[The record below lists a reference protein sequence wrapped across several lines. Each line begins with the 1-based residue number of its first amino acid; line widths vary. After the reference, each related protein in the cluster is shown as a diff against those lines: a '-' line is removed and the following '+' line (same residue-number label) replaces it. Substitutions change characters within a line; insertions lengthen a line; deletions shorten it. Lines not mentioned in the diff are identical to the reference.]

1 MDDQKNGSSSDT
13 SYQKEANAH
22 AVERS
27 QHQGAPRAD
36 IIRARRTQSRL
47 VHPVLSWKK
56 PPPEPTSPAEPDAPT
71 LPKRGQEVKCS
82 LEAIMNK
89 LKPFR
94 LVGAKSHQLL
104 ELDSLADYGVDDAD
118 AFALRRGE
126 AERFL
131 AVICNP
137 KSPIATDVLFNDQQ
151 YLQPACVGEGCYRRL
166 SSMSQTL
173 SVALNLCLLDN
184 ECVNVQYCK
193 RISSRERLQKY
204 ILRAHVAAR
213 EEAPNCD
220 HEDHRKSVFALID
233 YISAIQ
239 ARLISQTANG
249 GFWLL
254 NMLAALVA
262 RTAKIKFLLFD
273 IVANAVRAA
282 NAAQELLEHT
292 ASEGSFGGFSTS
304 DDFDEE
310 ECEEA
315 LRIINANQKD
325 GLASETEASA
335 ASFCVNQNKY
345 RSGLNSAMRYVL
357 GSLRVMNLSGL
368 PATTYEMCLLVY
380 DIGFEGFK
388 TVLFQDRDLKYS
400 ASSDR
405 DVLNTTQSALII
417 LHQILTQLQKRSRDD
432 SPQPTNEDHGTA
444 VEWVYHDLEELGT
457 GTAKPAPQP
466 APQTIQLHS
475 LADIVAVMVPLAFTS
490 PMLLANFTQFRTMM
504 ALSGGV
510 KDVVRSFREGQF
522 GAYCRLYTKE
532 FDRAAQGREVLRLSQ
547 AFKRRTFSRCRLI
560 DGKHQDSSPSS
571 PDPKEE
577 APDAMEYESLE
588 EELGRCSVKMNGW
601 LVDES
606 SVTVA
611 CRSYVFGVMSSA
623 IALGAGG
630 LTIGFTVGERIPG
643 VDPFNLATYTW
654 VVAGF
659 VILICKAVLVESW
672 AWSDFLQFKV
682 RCKSVSELAATTGM
696 DEQVIIAKLLHD
708 DGGDSIMVTKGPF
721 NSVFRRQAGSENGF
735 SIDVKINPTTLILS
749 GLAPLKVVTPRGHA
763 IVCLDHRRG
772 TFLAFVGH
780 EAVKEKELF
789 VCDELDRHI
798 TDWKAPKP
806 RRGWRSANHVD
817 EPCKLHLSKSSDF
830 KWKRVQ
836 GLCDLREG
844 EVVFV

>member
-1 MDDQKNGSSSDT
+1 MDDQKNGSSSGT
-13 SYQKEANAH
+13 SSQKEADVH
-22 AVERS
+22 VVEES
-27 QHQGAPRAD
+27 QHYGGSPSPRPS
-36 IIRARRTQSRL
+36 IRARRTQSRL
-47 VHPVLSWKK
+47 AHPVLSWKK
-56 PPPEPTSPAEPDAPT
+56 PPLEPAEPDAPR
-71 LPKRGQEVKCS
+71 LPKRGQEVKCT
-82 LEAIMNK
+82 LDAIMDK

-94 LVGAKSHQLL
+94 HSGAKSHPNL

-118 AFALRRGE
+118 TAALRRGE

-131 AVICNP
+131 AVIRDP
-137 KSPIATDVLFNDQQ
+137 QMPVAADALFDDQP
-151 YLQPACVGEGCYRRL
+151 YLQPACIGEGCYRRL
-166 SSMSQTL
+166 SSMSQTI

-184 ECVNVQYCK
+184 ECVNMQYCK
-193 RISSRERLQKY
+193 RISNRERLIKY
-204 ILRAHVAAR
+204 ILRARVAAR

-220 HEDHRKSVFALID
+220 NEDHREAVFALVD

-239 ARLISQTANG
+239 ARLISQTADG

-273 IVANAVRAA
+273 IVANAVRAGNAGQEVFDQMA
-282 NAAQELLEHT
+282 NK
-292 ASEGSFGGFSTS
+292 GSSGDFSTS

-315 LRIINANQKD
+315 LRIIMADQKD
-325 GLASETEASA
+325 GLTSEMEVSV

-345 RSGLNSAMRYVL
+345 RSGLNNAMQYVL
-357 GSLRVMNLSGL
+357 SSLRVMNLSGL

-388 TVLFQDRDLKYS
+388 TVLFQDRDLEYS

-417 LHQILTQLQKRSRDD
+417 LHQILTRLQTSRDN
-432 SPQPTNEDHGTA
+432 SPQLNNQEHQTA
-444 VEWVYHDLEELGT
+444 VEWVYQDLEDVGT
-457 GTAKPAPQP
+457 GPAKPASQP
-466 APQTIQLHS
+466 LPQTIQLHS

-490 PMLLANFTQFRTMM
+490 PMLLAHFTQFRTMM

-532 FDRAAQGREVLRLSQ
+532 FDQEAQNREILRLSQ
-547 AFKRRTFSRCRLI
+547 AFKQRTFSRCRLI
-560 DGKHQDSSPSS
+560 DKIQDPSSGS
-571 PDPKEE
+571 PDPTGE

-588 EELGRCSVKMNGW
+588 KELGRCSIKMNGW
-601 LVDES
+601 QVDES
-606 SVTVA
+606 SVTVV
-611 CRSYVFGVMSSA
+611 CGRYVFGVMSSA
-623 IALGAGG
+623 VALGAGG

-654 VVAGF
+654 VLAAF

-721 NSVFRRQAGSENGF
+721 NSVFRRQSGSDDGF
-735 SIDVKINPTTLILS
+735 SINVKIKPITLILS

-772 TFLAFVGH
+772 TFLAFVEH
-780 EAVKEKELF
+780 EGVKEKELL

-806 RRGWRSANHVD
+806 RRAWRGANHV
-817 EPCKLHLSKSSDF
+817 EPCKLHLTKSMGF

-836 GLCDLREG
+836 GLCDLKEG